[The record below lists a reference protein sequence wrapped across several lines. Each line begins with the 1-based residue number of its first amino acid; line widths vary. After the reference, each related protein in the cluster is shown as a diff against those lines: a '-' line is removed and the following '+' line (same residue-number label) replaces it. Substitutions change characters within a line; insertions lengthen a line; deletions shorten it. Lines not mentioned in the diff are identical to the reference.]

1 MKRMLKFAF
10 GLLLGFVAAYA
21 FDYWLT
27 RRDQK

>member
-1 MKRMLKFAF
+1 MKKMLKFAF
-10 GLLLGFVAAYA
+10 GLLIGFVAAYA